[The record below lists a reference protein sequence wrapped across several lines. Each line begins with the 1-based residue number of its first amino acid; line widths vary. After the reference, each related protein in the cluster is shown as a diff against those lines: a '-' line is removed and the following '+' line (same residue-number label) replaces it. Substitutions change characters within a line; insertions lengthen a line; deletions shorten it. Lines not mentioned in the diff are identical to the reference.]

1 MILIPLACTAQLLRR
16 RMRCCRDLTQLVRQL
31 CLIHSGSTTLGT
43 MPSATLASARGR
55 RPSCAPSD
63 IRRCNYGHTM
73 MWWDRIAG
81 TYKYPE
87 TVRTFNR
94 SKERFVLGGSD
105 YKVEE
110 RGAGA
115 GACAAASGRGGAT
128 CEGAQ

>member
-1 MILIPLACTAQLLRR
+1 
-16 RMRCCRDLTQLVRQL
+16 
-31 CLIHSGSTTLGT
+31 
-43 MPSATLASARGR
+43 
-55 RPSCAPSD
+55 
-63 IRRCNYGHTM
+63 M

-110 RGAGA
+110 RVAEPVPVPPP
-115 GACAAASGRGGAT
+115 AAAAEQHAKEHS
-128 CEGAQ
+128 E